1 MNYNIYMTKVDKLLK
16 RFKSKPKDFT
26 YEELVQ
32 VLKYFGYTE
41 LKTGKTSGSAVR
53 FKNNSNDIIMFHKPH
68 PGNIIKSYV
77 INQIIEK
84 LERNGLI

>member
-1 MNYNIYMTKVDKLLK
+1 MTKIDKLLK
-16 RFKSKPKDFT
+16 KFISKPKNFT

-32 VLKYFGYTE
+32 ILKRFGYTE

-77 INQIIEK
+77 IDQIIEK

>member
-1 MNYNIYMTKVDKLLK
+1 MDYNLIMTKVDKLLK

-41 LKTGKTSGSAVR
+41 LTMGKTSGSAKK
-53 FKNNSNDIIMFHKPH
+53 FKNDLINFHKPH